1 MKSKR
6 ILIFLIPFF
15 LIAVPLFVFAAG
27 LVPCGGEGEP
37 KCSLS
42 CFYVLIDNVIN
53 FLLWYIA
60 TPLAA
65 SALMVAGIMFLFGS
79 SEKSIATGKAIFS
92 ATIIGLFFA
101 FGAWLIINTI
111 LGNLLRPGS
120 VYLPWNEF
128 PTGACQPNQ
137 YEAPST
143 NVPNQNTFSAE
154 NNLTAENL
162 APATAGFGIDEG
174 TYIDGV
180 DTSTASFQA
189 YAAANEAHP
198 EGYSLSSASGNANC
212 NSQLDNYLLGANL
225 NGIDPIRVKAIIQA
239 ESSGNPNAVNQDS
252 DGKYSYGLTQ
262 IRADTARIYDSSLSG
277 MTDDQI
283 GDKLIN
289 DPQYNINIGAKYYS
303 DLLKKYNGDATLAH
317 AAYNGGPLANK
328 SSIDCLGMKRWQCQ
342 WDNVSHTV
350 PNTGYNPTRTYIN
363 NINKYLSSCQ

>member
-79 SEKSIATGKAIFS
+79 SEKNIATGKAIFS

-101 FGAWLIINTI
+101 FGAWLIIDMI
-111 LGNLLRPGS
+111 LGNLLSPG
-120 VYLPWNEF
+120 YLPWNEF

-137 YEAPST
+137 YELPPTNTSNTSST
-143 NVPNQNTFSAE
+143 QNTLTAK
-154 NNLTAENL
+154 NLTT
-162 APATAGFGIDEG
+162 TAVFDIDEG
-174 TYIDGV
+174 AYIDGV
-180 DTSTASFQA
+180 DTSTDGFKTYEAE
-189 YAAANEAHP
+189 NEAHP
-198 EGYSLSSASGNANC
+198 EGYSLSSTSGNANC

-225 NGIDPIRVKAIIQA
+225 NGVDPIRVKAIVQA

-252 DGKYSYGLTQ
+252 DGKYSYGLMQ
-262 IRADTARIYDSSLSG
+262 IRADSARIYDPSLSG
-277 MTDDQI
+277 MTDAQI

-289 DPQYNINIGAKYYS
+289 DSQYNINIGTKYYS
-303 DLLKKYNGDATLAH
+303 DLLKKYNNDTTLAH

-328 SSIDCLGMKRWQCQ
+328 SSIDCPGMKRWQCQ
-342 WDNVSHTV
+342 WDNTSHTI